1 MGAISVEDLQS
12 EIANLR
18 NRVDTLA
25 DRTPEK
31 KPWYKEAATI
41 ISVAAFLFSF
51 GTTLFSYKRANE
63 QDIHNLKSELRGL
76 LQRLV
81 ALPKENMEIYR
92 KYGTDPSKVVLLAG
106 YVNQENLLIS
116 KQASEIIKRLPNNE
130 VSATDQY
137 SVAMA
142 FAASRNYSQ
151 AMTEMKNALAIA
163 SAASV
168 LDDEVAALKT
178 P

>member
-1 MGAISVEDLQS
+1 
-12 EIANLR
+12 
-18 NRVDTLA
+18 
-25 DRTPEK
+25 
-31 KPWYKEAATI
+31 
-41 ISVAAFLFSF
+41 
-51 GTTLFSYKRANE
+51 
-63 QDIHNLKSELRGL
+63 
-76 LQRLV
+76 
-81 ALPKENMEIYR
+81 MEIYR